1 MFRLTL
7 SGNILSASQREKETE
22 VQGGEESCLRHPV
35 VSVSW
40 GSVGHGGS
48 LEGREA
54 VVGISGRECSE
65 ARLGRH
71 AEPHLHTSWMEVS
84 GEHRGVHAG
93 LGGLLPRSRAPLGGS
108 VKGPRPAWKMPMH
121 ETRQPHRLWNK
132 TGHLLCPPPPHK
144 ILIKLTGSYGHHQC
158 LSFNSA
164 LMLKPLK

>member
-54 VVGISGRECSE
+54 VVGISGREYSE

-108 VKGPRPAWKMPMH
+108 VKGPRPA
-121 ETRQPHRLWNK
+121 
-132 TGHLLCPPPPHK
+132 
-144 ILIKLTGSYGHHQC
+144 
-158 LSFNSA
+158 
-164 LMLKPLK
+164 